1 MIVLALTLHVLA
13 AVVWVGGMF
22 AAYLCLRPAASVL
35 QALEARRIL
44 GGLNLKEYY
53 PELGDAV
60 LVCATETKTSADME
74 NYVTQLGDVI
84 RNS

>member
-1 MIVLALTLHVLA
+1 MFNGPLFHE
-13 AVVWVGGMF
+13 AVIS
-22 AAYLCLRPAASVL
+22 LPRPSASVL

-74 NYVTQLGDVI
+74 NYVTQLGEVI

>member
-1 MIVLALTLHVLA
+1 MFNGPLFHE
-13 AVVWVGGMF
+13 AVIS
-22 AAYLCLRPAASVL
+22 LPRPAASVL

-74 NYVTQLGDVI
+74 NYATQLGDVI